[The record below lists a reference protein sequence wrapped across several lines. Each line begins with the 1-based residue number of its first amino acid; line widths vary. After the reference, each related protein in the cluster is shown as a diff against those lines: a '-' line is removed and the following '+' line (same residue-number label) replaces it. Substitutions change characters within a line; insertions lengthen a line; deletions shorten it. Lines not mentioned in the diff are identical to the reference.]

1 MSCTACI
8 VIRSESGWMV
18 SDGSLPR
25 GPYLSSDMALK
36 FAYFEAANLRRNGK
50 PARISVRQDNGDVI
64 AEYCLCMAAK
74 FAA

>member
-8 VIRSESGWMV
+8 VIRSEFGWIVSG
-18 SDGSLPR
+18 GSLPR
-25 GPYLSSDMALK
+25 GPYQGSDTALK
-36 FAYFEAANLRRNGK
+36 VAYFEAANLRWNGK
-50 PARISVRQDNGDVI
+50 PARISVRQGNGDVI